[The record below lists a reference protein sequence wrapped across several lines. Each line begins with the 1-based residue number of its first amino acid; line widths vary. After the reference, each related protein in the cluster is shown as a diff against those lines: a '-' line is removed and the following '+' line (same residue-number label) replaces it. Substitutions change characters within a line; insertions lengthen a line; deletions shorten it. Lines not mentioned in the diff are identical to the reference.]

1 MPQFD
6 EATLTEAVVRS
17 MDGCADPR
25 LNQVLTSLVRH
36 LHGFVREV
44 EPTEAEW
51 MAAIRFLTRT
61 GQMCDDRRQEFI
73 LLSDALGVSMLVDA
87 INHRAPEGA
96 TETTVQGPF
105 YVADAPEFP
114 AGADISA
121 GSGGTPLL
129 IEATIRSAD
138 GAPLPGAAVDV
149 WQSDDR
155 GHYDVQRP
163 ELGGFHLRGRFRAD
177 EGGRVWLWSI
187 VPKFYPIPD
196 DGPVGALLRATGRHP
211 FRPAHVHFLV
221 EAPGHERLVT
231 HLFIDGDPYLESDAV
246 FAVKRSLIRRL
257 ERRASGTAPDG
268 SPIAREHARL
278 ASDFVLKPAQEA
290 RRPAA

>member
-17 MDGCADPR
+17 FDSCADPR
-25 LNQVLTSLVRH
+25 LKRVLTSLVRH
-36 LHGFVREV
+36 LHGFVHEV

-114 AGADISA
+114 CGADISA
-121 GSGGTPLL
+121 DTGGTPLL
-129 IEATIRSAD
+129 IEATIRSAG
-138 GAPLPGAAVDV
+138 GAPLPGAVVDV
-149 WQSDDR
+149 WQSDDEGR
-155 GHYDVQRP
+155 YDVQRP
-163 ELGGFHLRGRFRAD
+163 ELGGSHLRGRFRAD
-177 EGGRVWLWSI
+177 ARGRVWLWSI

-196 DGPVGALLRATGRHP
+196 DGPVGALLRASGRHP
-211 FRPAHVHFLV
+211 FRPAHVHFLA

-231 HLFIDGDPYLESDAV
+231 HLFIAGDPYLDSDAV
-246 FAVKRSLIRRL
+246 FAVKRSLIRPL
-257 ERRASGTAPDG
+257 ETRASGTAPDG
-268 SPIAREHARL
+268 TPIAREHARL
-278 ASDFVLKPAQEA
+278 AADFVLKPAQEG